1 MVIYYLFADADNGY
15 ESNWEPR
22 KLHSMEIQSKFKQPI
37 LVKELERVHDNFLK
51 TKNNNSE
58 KNIAKRK
65 SVWSEKDLLRR
76 YLDES
81 LDIPFN

>member
-1 MVIYYLFADADNGY
+1 MTKCGKDDILIKLSLRDDLVHPAA
-15 ESNWEPR
+15 EPR

-65 SVWSEKDLLRR
+65 SV
-76 YLDES
+76 
-81 LDIPFN
+81 

>member
-1 MVIYYLFADADNGY
+1 MRTTVTKVTENLENFTV
-15 ESNWEPR
+15 W
-22 KLHSMEIQSKFKQPI
+22 KFSQNYKQPI

-65 SVWSEKDLLRR
+65 SV
-76 YLDES
+76 
-81 LDIPFN
+81 